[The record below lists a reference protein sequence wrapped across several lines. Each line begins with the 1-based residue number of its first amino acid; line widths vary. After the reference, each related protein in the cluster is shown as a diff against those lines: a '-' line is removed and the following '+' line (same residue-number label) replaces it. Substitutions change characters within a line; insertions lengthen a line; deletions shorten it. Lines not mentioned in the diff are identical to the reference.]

1 VSPQGDECDQKGHE
15 KKENGIHNREQPGR
29 FKWQSR
35 VARQDE
41 KKYEEKNQES
51 GKWQDGG
58 KTLEKTGF
66 SIQVL
71 NPFTCI

>member
-15 KKENGIHNREQPGR
+15 KKENGIHNREHPGR
-29 FKWQSR
+29 FKWRSR

-41 KKYEEKNQES
+41 KKYDEKNQES
-51 GKWQDGG
+51 RKWQDGG
-58 KTLEKTGF
+58 KKLEKTGF

-71 NPFTCI
+71 NPFAGI